1 MLAAA
6 VVVLL
11 YLPFSDGLRPPLGSL
26 LVYAEQWR
34 FNGPFFAWVE
44 RWMGTA
50 GALVIAVG
58 SGLVAAVVARVWLP
72 REAPEAWAWPMAT
85 TLFLLPAVYPW
96 YLIWLT
102 PFLTSRAAWPLAV
115 WTLASLGTYAVWAS
129 ESSGR
134 GWILP
139 VWVQPVEF
147 GLVAAAGLAVWLS
160 ARRA

>member
-1 MLAAA
+1 
-6 VVVLL
+6 
-11 YLPFSDGLRPPLGSL
+11 
-26 LVYAEQWR
+26 
-34 FNGPFFAWVE
+34 
-44 RWMGTA
+44 
-50 GALVIAVG
+50 
-58 SGLVAAVVARVWLP
+58 
-72 REAPEAWAWPMAT
+72 MAT

-160 ARRA
+160 VRRA